1 MNMAIVMRVVHIL
14 AQPRSE
20 WDVIR
25 QERTDL
31 QTLYLKYICILAV
44 IPAIASFIANAFV
57 GSLTAGR
64 ISVGAAFGAAVTGYV
79 LSLILVFVVALIADS
94 LAPTFGG
101 RKNVDQALKLTAY
114 SMTASWVAGAFAFIP
129 VLGWLISL
137 LGGLYALYLF
147 YLGAPVLMK
156 TPESKT
162 IGYTAVTVAITI
174 VIGFVMGMIS
184 AAIFGAAGMLGGMG
198 RL

>member
-1 MNMAIVMRVVHIL
+1 MNSAIVMRVLHIL
-14 AQPRSE
+14 VQPKSE
-20 WDVIR
+20 WPVIK
-25 QERTDL
+25 QEQTDL
-31 QTLYLKYICILAV
+31 PQLYLQYVAILAI
-44 IPAIASFIANAFV
+44 IPAVAGFIANAFV
-57 GSLTAGR
+57 GTLSAGR
-64 ISVGAAFGAAVTGYV
+64 VEVGTAFGAALIGYV
-79 LSLILVFVVALIADS
+79 LSLVMVFVVALVADN

-101 RKNVDQALKLTAY
+101 RRNIDRALKLVAY
-114 SMTASWVAGAFAFIP
+114 SMTASWVAGAFTIIP

-174 VIGFVMGMIS
+174 VIGFLLAMVTAALFGVTGMMGGI
-184 AAIFGAAGMLGGMG
+184 G

>member
-1 MNMAIVMRVVHIL
+1 MNSAIVMRVIHIL
-14 AQPRSE
+14 VQPKSE
-20 WDVIR
+20 WPVIK

-31 QTLYLKYICILAV
+31 QTLYLQYVAILAV
-44 IPAIASFIANAFV
+44 IPAVAGFVANAFV
-57 GSLTAGR
+57 GTLTAGR
-64 ISVGAAFGAAVTGYV
+64 VSVGDAFGAAVTGYV
-79 LSLILVFVVALIADS
+79 LSLIMVFVVALIADS
-94 LAPTFGG
+94 LAPAFGG
-101 RKNVDQALKLTAY
+101 RKNIDRALKLVAY

-162 IGYTAVTVAITI
+162 IGYTAVTVAIAI
-174 VIGFVMGMIS
+174 VIGFVMGMITV
-184 AAIFGAAGMLGGMG
+184 AIFGAGGMMGGMG